1 MYGFDCWP
9 TIEAGSVWISR
20 AKSRVTCI
28 LPLMDIAKALG
39 EMFRRE
45 LQEQLAP
52 LQAAVRRM
60 EEGLEAL
67 ELLRSATY
75 RLAPLTSRLGS
86 MAGVRT
92 PSVIPEP
99 ASARGASRRQRGAES
114 AGRGRAAVAKAS
126 PPPAPVKRARAE
138 EGARGCAIIG
148 CKRPSRSKGYCSAHY
163 QKLRLLMRTQ
173 RRPKEWVDDAKPQS
187 VRDVSLPRGRAASKA
202 LKEAAPIAPPR
213 PAEPPKPKAWVRKK
227 GKSGMV
233 SLH

>member
-1 MYGFDCWP
+1 
-9 TIEAGSVWISR
+9 
-20 AKSRVTCI
+20 
-28 LPLMDIAKALG
+28 MDIAKALG

-52 LQAAVRRM
+52 LRAAVRRM

-67 ELLRSATY
+67 EQLRSATY

-99 ASARGASRRQRGAES
+99 ASARGAGRRPRVAEGA
-114 AGRGRAAVAKAS
+114 GKGRAAVAKVAKVAKAPA
-126 PPPAPVKRARAE
+126 PPPAPPVKRARVE
-138 EGARGCAIIG
+138 EGTRGCAIIG

-163 QKLRLLMRTQ
+163 QKLRLLMRTN
-173 RRPKEWVDDAKPQS
+173 RRPAEWVDDAKSQS
-187 VRDVSLPRGRAASKA
+187 VRDVTLPRGRAASKA
-202 LKEAAPIAPPR
+202 LKEAAPVEPPK
-213 PAEPPKPKAWVRKK
+213 PAAPPKPKAWVRKK
-227 GKSGMV
+227 GKGGMV